1 MFFSIES
8 IKIELI
14 ETQFGLHLKMED
26 YQYPLPGQTIDET
39 VNIIR
44 KNFEILKSQY
54 SKTASGKLKDEEINE
69 VCLKIVLHFF
79 GMYNSWKY
87 SNKKEKDRDLTFL
100 EKDFKHPQAMDI
112 VLWYFKLKYP
122 SDYADKSSFLL
133 DLSPAYLLEYEKNR
147 DDFYNFFR

>member
-14 ETQFGLHLKMED
+14 ENQFGLHLKMQD
-26 YQYPLPGQTIDET
+26 HQCPLPGQTIDET
-39 VNIIR
+39 VNIIS

-54 SKTASGKLKDEEINE
+54 SKTAKGKLKEEEINE

-87 SNKKEKDRDLTFL
+87 SNEKEKDRDLTFL
-100 EKDFKHPQAMDI
+100 EKDFKHPQTIDI

-122 SDYADKSSFLL
+122 SDYASKSSFLL
-133 DLSPAYLLEYEKNR
+133 DLSPADLLVYEKNR

>member
-14 ETQFGLHLKMED
+14 ENQFGLQLKMED

-100 EKDFKHPQAMDI
+100 EKDFKHPQALDR
-112 VLWYFKLKYP
+112 
-122 SDYADKSSFLL
+122 KSVV
-133 DLSPAYLLEYEKNR
+133 
-147 DDFYNFFR
+147 